1 MNETRDLT
9 PEDPRSPEEISQ
21 VQRAADRAGETLERK
36 RIEVDTG
43 PEGLRFGE
51 PAEELGPPPLTEPD
65 VRRWLE
71 RIGKVVGW
79 VWRRLSTPPEGLED
93 PTLELDPPPWRFTE
107 EELSELTPPATRVLN
122 RRVLWL
128 AGVIRNADE
137 IELGFLLLEYV
148 DHNLE
153 RVREAREAAEAATT
167 EEPLDDEGEPDH
179 RGPEGFGL
187 GDLEEGGRLKGRP

>member
-9 PEDPRSPEEISQ
+9 PNDPRSPEE
-21 VQRAADRAGETLERK
+21 VATARPP
-36 RIEVDTG
+36 G
-43 PEGLRFGE
+43 PEGHRVELEGE
-51 PAEELGPPPLTEPD
+51 HYIAQPPEAEELGPPPLTEAD

-79 VWRRLSTPPEGLED
+79 IWRRLSSPPEGLED
-93 PTLELDPPPWRFTE
+93 PGLELEPPPWRFTE

-153 RVREAREAAEAATT
+153 RVRDAREAAEAAT
-167 EEPLDDEGEPDH
+167 EAPPDDEGEPVH